1 MGDAARGPVFVRR
14 RGERMTGPL
23 APTDWDAMMGDV
35 AIALLGKPN
44 AALSSEHELRYRRR
58 GSLAVH
64 IAGPY
69 AGRFRDHEAGTGGG
83 VLDLVQRERGGNQCE
98 AWAWLR
104 AHGFLSGRSV
114 PAQERGPRAVTTR
127 GADDRETRD
136 KRARAYQLWEE
147 ARPLRGSL
155 AEAYLHGRGVEV
167 GSTRALRFHPRLWHP
182 VERCSFPC
190 LVACVQDAAGR
201 FLAIQRTYLQGPHKA
216 PVQPARANLGRL
228 TGGAVRLAEPA
239 NGVLL
244 VGEGIES
251 TAAAM
256 QRLDLPGWAALGT
269 PGLRVLVLPEAIREG
284 GRSLLTVTHPDS
296 KRRRRSQNGWR
307 PRGGASRSLRPVPAV
322 TSPTGGMV
330 DERVKEGCPHAEPA

>member
-1 MGDAARGPVFVRR
+1 MG
-14 RGERMTGPL
+14 ECMTGPVGPL
-23 APTDWDAMMGDV
+23 DWSALIGAV
-35 AIALLGKPN
+35 AIALLGEPN
-44 AALSSEHELRYRRR
+44 AALSNERELRYGRR

-69 AGRFRDHEAGTGGG
+69 AGWFRDHEAGTGGG
-83 VLDLVQRERGGNQCE
+83 VLDLVQREHGGNQCE
-98 AWAWLR
+98 ALAWLR

-114 PAQERGPRAVTTR
+114 PAQQCGPRVVTTR
-127 GADDRETRD
+127 GADARETRD
-136 KRARAYQLWEE
+136 KRARAYQMWKE

-228 TGGAVRLAEPA
+228 TGGAVRLAEPTD
-239 NGVLL
+239 GVLL

-256 QRLDLPGWAALGT
+256 QRLDTCPAGPPSGPLDYARWSCPRPSAKWS
-269 PGLRVLVLPEAIREG
+269 
-284 GRSLLTVTHPDS
+284 SLLTVTHPDS

-307 PRGGASRSLRPVPAV
+307 PRGGASRSWRPVPAV

-330 DERVKEGCPHAEPA
+330 DEQVEEGCRHAEHR